1 MKRIEALF
9 ITSVLFFLIA
19 GLLYAWGPPA
29 WFSRYPYSAGLRFL
43 LALEAY
49 FLCSSFFFALRSARL
64 PRRGKHAYAAS
75 FIISFAAV
83 PAFAALVLL
92 DSPIQTVKAFVGVLD
107 IAAWLSLALL
117 AIARSER
124 KRAAYY
130 AVFAATGALLM
141 IPPVPSILVIA
152 ARFSLLALYVITR
165 FQSAPGRASASPD
178 AAPLELGA
186 VAERYALS
194 VRETE
199 ILSLLVSGKTNREIA
214 EILFISIS
222 TVKTHIASI
231 FAKTGA
237 RNRLEASV
245 LCRKN

>member
-130 AVFAATGALLM
+130 ARLRGNRRLAHDPARSVDTRHCRALFASG
-141 IPPVPSILVIA
+141 
-152 ARFSLLALYVITR
+152 
-165 FQSAPGRASASPD
+165 
-178 AAPLELGA
+178 
-186 VAERYALS
+186 S
-194 VRETE
+194 VRNYP
-199 ILSLLVSGKTNREIA
+199 IPV
-214 EILFISIS
+214 
-222 TVKTHIASI
+222 
-231 FAKTGA
+231 GA
-237 RNRLEASV
+237 RTRE
-245 LCRKN
+245 RKPRRGAA